1 MNINTLSIKN
11 QDMNM
16 RRCHIEV
23 QFESG
28 KTSFFKN
35 QKKAISMNKIS
46 HRWYCWVYGTRILQK
61 KLPPLRACTHAILC
75 VHGPI
80 TPKQLV

>member
-1 MNINTLSIKN
+1 MEGGSEIIENY
-11 QDMNM
+11 M
-16 RRCHIEV
+16 RRCQIEV

-61 KLPPLRACTHAILC
+61 KLSPLRACTHAILC